1 LTPDVASVAFFLISK
16 LTLFICNFVVMIFCL
31 HENKD
36 LISKSGMRRFI
47 QKSSVLV
54 VASESIAPK
63 SDDTKS

>member
-1 LTPDVASVAFFLISK
+1 LISK